1 MFSQADIGSRGVQT
15 RRGSFQQTSEI
26 AIKRG
31 SRAYNNENSYVSTGR
46 PETKRSP
53 RLSAF
58 STATNKGYGTSTT
71 ASRGAF
77 ADITNRGVTQTDRFK
92 PSKPLQQQM
101 PAHSMQPPAPV
112 AAREAVATQVEP
124 APVKPAP
131 VEEPVQKPDV
141 AEVKTSESPAVAS
154 TDLQSVREYKADILE
169 RFFSTESLTLPRA
182 DYMNLQ
188 NDITPKMRMI
198 LMDWL
203 IEVHM
208 KYRLRPETLH
218 LTVNL
223 VDRYLSHK
231 QINRKKLQLVGVVA
245 MFVASKFEEIAPP
258 EIGDW
263 VYITDNAYTKDDVLL
278 VEVSMLQTLSFNI
291 VVPTAAHFFD
301 VLAAANSCD
310 EVQKSVAQYLLEL
323 ALLDTRMLQY
333 TPSHVVSAALL
344 LSNEL
349 FKRSAVWPEGM
360 SQQAHHAEPSLR
372 QCVEELRQLWL
383 ADRAGS
389 GGQLQAVHKKFS
401 RPENNTVATMSL

>member
-1 MFSQADIGSRGVQT
+1 
-15 RRGSFQQTSEI
+15 
-26 AIKRG
+26 
-31 SRAYNNENSYVSTGR
+31 
-46 PETKRSP
+46 
-53 RLSAF
+53 
-58 STATNKGYGTSTT
+58 
-71 ASRGAF
+71 
-77 ADITNRGVTQTDRFK
+77 
-92 PSKPLQQQM
+92 
-101 PAHSMQPPAPV
+101 MQPPAPV
-112 AAREAVATQVEP
+112 VTREAVATQVEP
-124 APVKPAP
+124 APVKPTPAA
-131 VEEPVQKPDV
+131 EPVQKPEV
-141 AEVKTSESPAVAS
+141 AEVKTTESPAAPS
-154 TDLQSVREYKADILE
+154 AELQNVREYSSDILE
-169 RFFSTESLTLPRA
+169 RFFSTETLTLPRA

-188 NDITPKMRMI
+188 NDITSKMRMI

-245 MFVASKFEEIAPP
+245 MFVASKFEEISPP
-258 EIGDW
+258 ELKDW
-263 VYITDNAYTKDDVLL
+263 VYITDNAYTNDDVLL
-278 VEVSMLQTLSFNI
+278 MEVSMLQVLSFNI

-301 VLAAANSCD
+301 VLAAANNCD

-349 FKRSAVWPEGM
+349 FKRSTVWPEAM
-360 SQQAHHAEPSLR
+360 SQQARHSESSLQ
-372 QCVEELRQLWL
+372 QCAEELRQLWL

-401 RPENNTVATMSL
+401 RPENNAVATMSL